1 MDSLDD
7 ILRNKDFSEPRESK
21 AIKNFV
27 MKRFDVVV
35 RVELK
40 QNSIIIVSSS
50 SALADSLRQLG
61 PHIQEAARTDKKL
74 IFRIS

>member
-27 MKRFDVVV
+27 NKRFQEVVSV
-35 RVELK
+35 QLK
-40 QNSIIIVSSS
+40 QNSIIIVSNS

-61 PHIQEAARTDKKL
+61 PQLQEAAGTDKKL
-74 IFRIS
+74 VFRIT

>member
-7 ILRNKDFSEPRESK
+7 ILRNKDFREPRESK

-27 MKRFDVVV
+27 KKRFDEVVS
-35 RVELK
+35 VELK

-74 IFRIS
+74 VFRIS

>member
-27 MKRFDVVV
+27 KKRFNEIVTVQ
-35 RVELK
+35 LQK
-40 QNSIIIVSSS
+40 NSIIIVSGNSS
-50 SALADSLRQLG
+50 LADSLRQLG
-61 PHIQEAARTDKKL
+61 PQLQEAAKTDKKL
-74 IFRIS
+74 FFRIS